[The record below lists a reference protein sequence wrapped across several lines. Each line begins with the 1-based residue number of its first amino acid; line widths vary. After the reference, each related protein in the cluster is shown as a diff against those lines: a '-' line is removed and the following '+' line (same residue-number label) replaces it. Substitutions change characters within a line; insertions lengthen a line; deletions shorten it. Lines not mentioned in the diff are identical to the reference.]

1 MWNLILSCA
10 AMLILFFCILLLAFC
25 GKRIC
30 VTGSPLSQC
39 HVVISC
45 TPFRLH
51 TYNKYSIYIL
61 YNMNCIFTFIQ
72 WKKIFFSWF
81 TWWNITYMYMY
92 IDVSRWSINKK
103 KTSVYRNT
111 IICCFVFNTTRALC
125 WFWVYRQNMNKNDVY
140 IIYAA
145 DFLGE
150 DFPHSYS
157 F

>member
-30 VTGSPLSQC
+30 ITGSPLSQC

-51 TYNKYSIYIL
+51 TYDKYSIYIL

-103 KTSVYRNT
+103 KNISVPKYYYLLFCFQYHSRIVLILSLPPKYEQKWRIYN
-111 IICCFVFNTTRALC
+111 ICGGIFR
-125 WFWVYRQNMNKNDVY
+125 RR
-140 IIYAA
+140 
-145 DFLGE
+145 
-150 DFPHSYS
+150 FPT
-157 F
+157 FI

>member
-1 MWNLILSCA
+1 MWNLILLCA

-30 VTGSPLSQC
+30 ITGSPLSQC

-51 TYNKYSIYIL
+51 TYDKYSIYIL

-103 KTSVYRNT
+103 KHQCTE
-111 IICCFVFNTTRALC
+111 ILLFVVLFSIPLVHCVDFEFTAKIWTK
-125 WFWVYRQNMNKNDVY
+125 MTY
-140 IIYAA
+140 I
-145 DFLGE
+145 
-150 DFPHSYS
+150 
-157 F
+157 

>member
-1 MWNLILSCA
+1 
-10 AMLILFFCILLLAFC
+10 MLILFFCILLLAFC

-30 VTGSPLSQC
+30 ITGSPLSQC

-51 TYNKYSIYIL
+51 TYDKYSIYIL

-103 KTSVYRNT
+103 KHQCTEMLL
-111 IICCFVFNTTRALC
+111 FVVLLSIPVTRALC
-125 WFWVYRQNMNKNDVY
+125 LFWIYRQNMNIKMTY
-140 IIYAA
+140 IPVIYAA
-145 DFLGE
+145 EFLGRR
-150 DFPHSYS
+150 FPT
-157 F
+157 FI